1 MSKIDSQSFDARGQR
16 WTVRFDFNAICEIE
30 ERTGEKF
37 MVHAA
42 PFLALVDLDAL
53 GKQAGDDAGMVAIAQ
68 RVDFANLR
76 QLLCWAL
83 EGEHPEIDRC
93 TTGELIQ
100 TIGLPKAV
108 GVVAMAIAK
117 AIPTGEE
124 AKPGGTANPP
134 KARKPRAKSPT
145 RTRATKAAKA
155 G

>member
-1 MSKIDSQSFDARGQR
+1 MSKVDSQSFEARGQK
-16 WTVRFDFNAICEIE
+16 WTVRYDFNAICEIE

-37 MVHAA
+37 MAHAA

-53 GKQAGDDAGMVAIAQ
+53 NHDAGMVAIAQ

-83 EGEHPEIDRC
+83 EGEHPEVDRR
-93 TTGELIQ
+93 TAGELIQ
-100 TIGLPKAV
+100 AVGLPRAV

-124 AKPGGTANPP
+124 AKPGGAANPP
-134 KARKPRAKSPT
+134 KPRKTRVKAPT